1 MSDPF
6 LPSPYDQLGHRPF
19 SFYPALVNIHN
30 NEWRLRRVTWSE
42 ILVANTKESQEIWVP
57 RRFLGE
63 VSRTDEPVMIV
74 GLTKELEYKAGQV
87 VPHVRRVIEMP
98 RAVNE
103 RPRPQSPEPETRAPG
118 VVGIR

>member
-6 LPSPYDQLGHRPF
+6 LPAPFDQLGQRPV
-19 SFYPALVNIHN
+19 SFYPAMVNIDH
-30 NEWRLRRVTWSE
+30 NEWCLRKVTWSE
-42 ILVANTKESQEIWVP
+42 ILVANTKTGDEIWMP

-63 VSRTDEPVMIV
+63 LSRSDEPVVIV

-103 RPRPQSPEPETRAPG
+103 GPRPP
-118 VVGIR
+118 